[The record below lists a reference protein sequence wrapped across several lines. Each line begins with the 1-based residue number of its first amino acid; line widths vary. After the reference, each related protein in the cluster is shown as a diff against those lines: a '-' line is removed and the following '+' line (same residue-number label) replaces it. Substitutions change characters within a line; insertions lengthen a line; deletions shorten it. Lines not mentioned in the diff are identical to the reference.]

1 MVLCNRLIPDSYF
14 ILHVSPECVV
24 LGAFCC
30 RSGYTRST
38 ACSIQYAILVSSV
51 FPHCLQVPIII
62 PFLGIICID
71 FNSLSMKTYYC
82 NCERYCQGD

>member
-30 RSGYTRST
+30 RSG
-38 ACSIQYAILVSSV
+38 
-51 FPHCLQVPIII
+51 LQVPIII
-62 PFLGIICID
+62 PFLGIIRIN